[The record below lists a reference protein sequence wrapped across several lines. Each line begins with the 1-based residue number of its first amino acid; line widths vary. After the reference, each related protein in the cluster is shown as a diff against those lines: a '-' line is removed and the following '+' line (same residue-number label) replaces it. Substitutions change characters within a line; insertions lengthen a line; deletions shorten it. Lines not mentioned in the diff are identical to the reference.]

1 MSDWLAVAPR
11 VKVVHY
17 EDLKNSNN
25 IAKIIGDILRFLGL
39 PGDERRLQ
47 CLQDSEV
54 HLEKNEEISN
64 LIFNL
69 YRRAFFRMITWE
81 SVVST
86 NRNIWS
92 EKARLQSPLFLNAK
106 MRSSEKSIC
115 HDVKKKWLLCL
126 HNCLD
131 QLSCGQKNRTAY
143 WHRITDKRFY
153 FRSLTSNVLVRPSKS
168 SANIWTVRSWMH
180 STEPLRGWDNFSG
193 TRGNLILP

>member
-69 YRRAFFRMITWE
+69 YRRAFFRMIT
-81 SVVST
+81 
-86 NRNIWS
+86 
-92 EKARLQSPLFLNAK
+92 
-106 MRSSEKSIC
+106 
-115 HDVKKKWLLCL
+115 
-126 HNCLD
+126 
-131 QLSCGQKNRTAY
+131 
-143 WHRITDKRFY
+143 
-153 FRSLTSNVLVRPSKS
+153 
-168 SANIWTVRSWMH
+168 
-180 STEPLRGWDNFSG
+180 
-193 TRGNLILP
+193 